1 MMSYVRPALFVT
13 SAFVLS
19 YISPVSMAP
28 VLANPI
34 PLCVSDASDP
44 DGDGWGFERGQSCRV
59 QALCIDTDGDGWG
72 WDGANS
78 CLMSE
83 FYSKFYV
90 TAPCVDSDGDGW
102 GWDGYRS
109 CRIAEYELAKA
120 AEPTIAE
127 SGCLDFDGDG
137 WGWDGVQSCIVEAQS
152 EPKIE
157 PSPATELSQCSKV
170 NSGDYP
176 MTDLVTDVVLTAGQS
191 NAAGNKTVYD
201 PSHPLDRRSPRIL
214 AWTQKNQWEIADPQT
229 QVWNAG
235 RFPKSPG
242 SNGFNHPAF
251 QIARS
256 IVQQDDCRV
265 VAIIASSA
273 SGMAISHWLN
283 DVDDHFTTITN
294 RVSSALA
301 QLPNKSAVDMIWWMQ
316 GESDNHPDHQGYF
329 AQLRRLVDLFRAQP
343 WFDASRYFLANETGW
358 FDNAN
363 RGIRLLATDSDNNTN
378 YSANPVS
385 LYPNETLHITSEDEL
400 VHFNETA
407 LRIIG
412 DLVRDEYLYDYRA
425 RISE

>member
-1 MMSYVRPALFVT
+1 MSKTKPVLLLT
-13 SAFVLS
+13 CMLVLS
-19 YISPVSMAP
+19 HMTPVQAGP
-28 VLANPI
+28 V
-34 PLCVSDASDP
+34 PLCVSDAADT

-59 QALCIDTDGDGWG
+59 QALCVDTDGDGWG
-72 WDGANS
+72 WDGTNS

-83 FYSKFYV
+83 FFSQFYV
-90 TAPCVDSDGDGW
+90 AEPCVDTDGDGW

-109 CRIAEYELAKA
+109 CRIAEPELAKA
-120 AEPTIAE
+120 VEPVASE
-127 SGCLDFDGDG
+127 AACVDFDGDG
-137 WGWDGVQSCIVEAQS
+137 WGWDGTQSCKTQS
-152 EPKIE
+152 EYKAE
-157 PSPATELSQCSKV
+157 PSPATEVSQCAKV
-170 NSGDYP
+170 SSGDYP

-201 PSHPLDRRSPRIL
+201 PNHPLDRRSPRII

-273 SGMAISHWLN
+273 SGRAISHWLN
-283 DVDDHFTTITN
+283 DVDGHFTTITN

-301 QLPNKSAVDMIWWMQ
+301 QLPNNNAVDMIWWMQ
-316 GESDNHPDHQGYF
+316 GESDNHPDHQGYL
-329 AQLRRLVDLFRAQP
+329 AQLQRLVGLFRAQP

-363 RGIRLLATDSDNNTN
+363 RAIRLLASDNDSNTN

-385 LYPNETLHITSEDEL
+385 LYPNETLHITSESEL
-400 VHFNETA
+400 AHFNETA